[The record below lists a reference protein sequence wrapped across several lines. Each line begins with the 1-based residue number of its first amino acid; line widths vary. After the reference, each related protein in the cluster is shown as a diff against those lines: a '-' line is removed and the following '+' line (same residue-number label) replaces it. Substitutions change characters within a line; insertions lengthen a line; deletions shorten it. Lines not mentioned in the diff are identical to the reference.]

1 MPNTAFRATHNNF
14 QHPIT
19 SHKEPFFFFFLISP
33 SHFSANS
40 MNLTRCFSKLQGGDP
55 FTGGFGSG
63 LFAGSEWVCIYELRS
78 KLSSNFSCPG
88 YPFLSMVNLEI
99 ITKILY

>member
-1 MPNTAFRATHNNF
+1 MKNLLLFIIFLQRKHMPNTAFRATHNNF

-19 SHKEPFFFFFLISP
+19 SHKEPFFFFFFLIWP

-63 LFAGSEWVCIYELRS
+63 LLLVQSGSVFMNS
-78 KLSSNFSCPG
+78 DPS
-88 YPFLSMVNLEI
+88 
-99 ITKILY
+99 